1 MHTGP
6 HGQGDTDE
14 EEEPIHTLNDHK
26 CMVLQPRPKEGT
38 AELQA
43 VEIFARKVTII
54 LHTVNN
60 NETQA
65 VLQEMEPLSLKPGVK
80 GEGVKVE
87 GVYNLD
93 IVPNS
98 IIVGMFGGYKSA
110 LVQTEQG
117 EKCKP
122 EIEAAL
128 KKLKNTKAVIAVG
141 VAWSNPKYKFGDVLV
156 SKTIRKITN
165 PKFNPGE
172 IIARSSEFDSVPVS
186 DDLSKTFTRNPISWN
201 DFKCTKSDSG
211 RTSSVY
217 AGDIVSVPWLLADHK
232 VRDAILETFPD
243 AIGGEMEGYEL
254 VKIQK
259 DCRERYRQLSV
270 IIIKGAADY
279 GDENKQ
285 AGKKWQFTAAKA
297 AASYAKHKLEL
308 TSGGLFD

>member
-6 HGQGDTDE
+6 QPHGHGQYDADE
-14 EEEPIHTLNDHK
+14 EEEPQHTLNDHK
-26 CMVLQPRPKEGT
+26 PIVPQSRPKEGT
-38 AELQA
+38 AELRA
-43 VEIFARKVTII
+43 VESFARKVTII

-65 VLQEMEPLSLKPGVK
+65 VLKEMEPPSLQP
-80 GEGVKVE
+80 GVKVE
-87 GVYNLD
+87 GLINLD
-93 IVPNS
+93 AIPNS
-98 IIVGMFGGYKSA
+98 IIVGMFGGYKCA

-117 EKCKP
+117 EKCKK

-128 KKLKNTKAVIAVG
+128 TKLMSTKAVIAVG

-165 PKFNPGE
+165 PKFNQGE
-172 IIARSSEFDSVPVS
+172 IIARSSELDSVPVS
-186 DDLSKTFTRNPISWN
+186 DDLSKTFTRNPSSWN
-201 DFKCTKSDSG
+201 VFKCTKSDPG
-211 RTSSVY
+211 RTSTVY

-232 VRDAILETFPD
+232 VRDAILEAFPD

-259 DCRERYRQLSV
+259 DYREHRRKLSV
-270 IIIKGAADY
+270 IVIKGAADY
-279 GDENKQ
+279 GDEDKQ

-297 AASYAKHKLEL
+297 AASYAKHKLVL
-308 TSGGLFD
+308 TSGQLFD